1 MVILIII
8 TVIRHRVKY
17 ELDYFFGPFF
27 GPFFLDHFIGG
38 KSTPLVL
45 NEGWDAVIGIKG
57 GLRGRVLL
65 LREG

>member
-1 MVILIII
+1 MNWTIFLG
-8 TVIRHRVKY
+8 HF
-17 ELDYFFGPFF
+17 LDL
-27 GPFFLDHFIGG
+27 FFLDHFIGG

>member
-1 MVILIII
+1 MNWTIFLG
-8 TVIRHRVKY
+8 HF
-17 ELDYFFGPFF
+17 LDQFF

-57 GLRGRVLL
+57 GLRGRVLF
-65 LREG
+65 LRGG

>member
-1 MVILIII
+1 MNLFI
-8 TVIRHRVKY
+8 
-17 ELDYFFGPFF
+17 FGPFF
-27 GPFFLDHFIGG
+27 GPIFWTFFFGPFYRGG